1 MRIRRLVWDA
11 HNVDHIARHNVE
23 PAEVEEAV
31 FGKRLILRARGKNRY
46 VLYGR
51 THSGRYLLVVL
62 EHLEG
67 KEFYVVTA
75 RDMTDSEKRLYRRKV
90 K

>member
-1 MRIRRLVWDA
+1 LVWNA
-11 HNVDHIARHNVE
+11 KSIDHIARHKVE

-31 FGKRLILRARGKNRY
+31 FGKRFVLRARGKNRY

-51 THSGRYLLVVL
+51 TYQGRYLLVVL
-62 EHLEG
+62 EHLGG
-67 KEFYVVTA
+67 KEFFVVTA
-75 RDMTDSEKRLYRRKV
+75 RDMTDSERRLYKRKV